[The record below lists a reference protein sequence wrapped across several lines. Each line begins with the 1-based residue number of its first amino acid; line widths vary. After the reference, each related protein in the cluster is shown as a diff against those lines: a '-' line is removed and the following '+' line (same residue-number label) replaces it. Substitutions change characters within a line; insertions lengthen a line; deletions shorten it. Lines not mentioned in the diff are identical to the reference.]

1 MLSYHNTIDEIN
13 ESNVDTAILPL
24 GSIEQHGSH
33 LPVGTDYFLAE
44 EMSKLIAEK
53 INAYL
58 LPTLPI
64 STCYENK
71 GKRGSVCMRP
81 ITFYQML
88 QDIIIDLKNQG
99 FKRVIVYSA
108 HGGIFVAAPAI
119 RELNALY
126 DDLQVIKIEGFSNRS
141 NGILESD
148 GIHACELETS
158 AMLYLYN
165 ELVKKDLM
173 MQNDSEPDY
182 PKEYLNYA
190 PLIKLSGNGVWG
202 KPSLSTVEKGR
213 LSVEYELEY
222 ALNYIEKAFNIA
234 LAEKWQKP

>member
-13 ESNVDTAILPL
+13 NSGTDTAILPL

-33 LPVGTDYFLAE
+33 MPVGTDYFLAE
-44 EMSKLIAEK
+44 AMSRLIAER

-58 LPTLPI
+58 LPPLPI

-88 QDIIIDLKNQG
+88 QDIIIDLRNQG

-126 DDLQVIKIEGFSNRS
+126 DDLQVIKIEGFSNRK

-148 GIHACELETS
+148 GVHACELETS
-158 AMLYLYN
+158 AMLYLHE

-173 MQNDSEPDY
+173 MQNDSMPNI
-182 PKEYLNYA
+182 PREYLNYA
-190 PLIKLSGNGVWG
+190 PMIKLSGNGVWG
-202 KPSLSTVEKGR
+202 KPSLSTAEKGR
-213 LSVEYELEY
+213 LSVEYELEC
-222 ALNYIEKAFNIA
+222 ALNYIEDAFKHT
-234 LAEKWQKP
+234 LKEKWQEK